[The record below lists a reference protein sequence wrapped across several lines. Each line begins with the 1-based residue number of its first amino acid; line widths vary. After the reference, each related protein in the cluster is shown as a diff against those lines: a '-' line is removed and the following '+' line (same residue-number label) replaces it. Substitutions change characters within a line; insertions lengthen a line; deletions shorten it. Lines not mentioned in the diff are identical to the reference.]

1 MGRQSKSRIVSL
13 AAVQLRGAHRSHPAK
28 QHGGIQKGVD
38 PFLRSQKMKTKSSQR
53 ERKGKDDRRDPAM
66 SGKTRQELPPRKNSI
81 GMVFVHSMKRYPRSR
96 RFSRDDES
104 AVPPGA
110 YCEARAAPG
119 DERELEEPGL
129 ARIATARLGRVEGGI
144 PRPETAHPLS
154 SNQGRRLC
162 PSKG

>member
-1 MGRQSKSRIVSL
+1 MVWSL
-13 AAVQLRGAHRSHPAK
+13 HRSHPAK

-81 GMVFVHSMKRYPRSR
+81 GMVFVHLMKRYPRSR

-119 DERELEEPGL
+119 DERELEEP
-129 ARIATARLGRVEGGI
+129 RLGPDRD
-144 PRPETAHPLS
+144 RPPWQS
-154 SNQGRRLC
+154 RGRRT
-162 PSKG
+162 PSRNSASTVEQSG